1 MSYVPFKAVAI
12 MRDLEVRL
20 KNRISGLSVA
30 SDLDTNRFP
39 IAKMTTAA
47 ADYVWVRFRTDY
59 ERSEADGHVD
69 GLGMAQRIY
78 SPHVAEIWF
87 DDGSGTATPAGATY
101 PAIVS
106 SIIAEIAKVG
116 SKVVIKQGAIL
127 DTAGT
132 WAAVSALS
140 TTDTVY
146 RSDDIHP
153 LTSQI

>member
-30 SDLDTNRFP
+30 SDLDSNRFP
-39 IAKMTTAA
+39 LAKLMVSTDA
-47 ADYVWVRFRTDY
+47 VWIRFRTDY

-69 GLGMAQRIY
+69 GLGMAQRVY

-87 DDGSGTATPAGATY
+87 DDASGTAVPTANY
-101 PAIVS
+101 PAFVAQVVAEVS
-106 SIIAEIAKVG
+106 KVG
-116 SKVVIKQGAIL
+116 TKVILKTGPVMDETTFAAVAAVVTVDSVIK
-127 DTAGT
+127 
-132 WAAVSALS
+132 
-140 TTDTVY
+140 
-146 RSDDIHP
+146 SDDIHP